1 MRETLKLIRVIAMGR
16 ATVRDLTRTVRV
28 SRATIFRLLAACE
41 RELGVR
47 IECEGGVFSLQDWG
61 LLNQRKVLSW
71 VAAVR

>member
-1 MRETLKLIRVIAMGR
+1 MRETLKLIRVIATRR
-16 ATVRDLTRTVRV
+16 ATTRDLTRTVRV